1 MDEKIK
7 VNNFIDNSEMI
18 AVTCDIA
25 DMIMDA
31 KYQGDPNLY
40 MTIVDDEGT
49 TEFLPEA
56 QEVFNRLY
64 DEVQD
69 LIAKAFN
76 IQFIEDVYEI
86 AFGDNAINK
95 GYTEQEVLN
104 KLKEFS
110 DNSLEN

>member
-7 VNNFIDNSEMI
+7 VNNVIDNSDMI

-49 TEFLPEA
+49 YRQIKLSKYNKLLHEEQMNSITEVRTVMDHPPEA
-56 QEVFNRLY
+56 KRY
-64 DEVQD
+64 
-69 LIAKAFN
+69 
-76 IQFIEDVYEI
+76 
-86 AFGDNAINK
+86 
-95 GYTEQEVLN
+95 
-104 KLKEFS
+104 
-110 DNSLEN
+110 

>member
-1 MDEKIK
+1 MEEKIK
-7 VNNFIDNSEMI
+7 VNNVIDNSDMI

-40 MTIVDDEGT
+40 MTIVDDKGT
-49 TEFLPEA
+49 SEFLPEA

-69 LIAKAFN
+69 RIATAFN
-76 IQFIEDVYEI
+76 IEFGKGDYWISKRLLNTSEKEI
-86 AFGDNAINK
+86 
-95 GYTEQEVLN
+95 
-104 KLKEFS
+104 
-110 DNSLEN
+110 

>member
-1 MDEKIK
+1 MEEKIK
-7 VNNFIDNSEMI
+7 VNNVIDNSDMI

-40 MTIVDDEGT
+40 MTIVDDKGT
-49 TEFLPEA
+49 SEFLPEA

-69 LIAKAFN
+69 RIATAFK
-76 IQFIEDVYEI
+76 IEFGNGDYWISKRLLNTSEKEI
-86 AFGDNAINK
+86 
-95 GYTEQEVLN
+95 
-104 KLKEFS
+104 
-110 DNSLEN
+110 

>member
-1 MDEKIK
+1 MEEKIK
-7 VNNFIDNSEMI
+7 VNNVIDNSDMI

-49 TEFLPEA
+49 SEFLPEA

-69 LIAKAFN
+69 RIATAFK
-76 IQFIEDVYEI
+76 IEFGNGDYWISKRLLNTSEKEI
-86 AFGDNAINK
+86 
-95 GYTEQEVLN
+95 
-104 KLKEFS
+104 
-110 DNSLEN
+110 